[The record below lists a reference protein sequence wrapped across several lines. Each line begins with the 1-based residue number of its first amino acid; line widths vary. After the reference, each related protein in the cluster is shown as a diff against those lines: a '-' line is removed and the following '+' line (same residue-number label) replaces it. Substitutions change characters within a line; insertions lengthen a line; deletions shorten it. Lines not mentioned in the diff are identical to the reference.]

1 MKRKNLLGMLRR
13 NFIIIFLFLFMVRII
28 PAAGSDLELT
38 LKYGI
43 RQVNDANIKEIYGNG
58 HVFLPAVRVSV
69 FPNFSIQA
77 SYEGGYKKSG
87 MVGLYQ
93 NESTLQIS
101 GLEIS
106 TILWYRF
113 SSFKPSVQLGGGYYF
128 YRQDVDNDFV
138 RFQVDHKKVGF
149 ILGGGLDID
158 LYKGLFFSLGIKY
171 VQLEVQPFDVPVD
184 LSGIRILG
192 GIGWGFKL

>member
-1 MKRKNLLGMLRR
+1 MKRKKRLGIIQINLV
-13 NFIIIFLFLFMVRII
+13 IIFLLLLIVRIV
-28 PAAGSDLELT
+28 PAAGTDLELT
-38 LKYGI
+38 LKYGS
-43 RQVNDANIKEIYGNG
+43 RQINGANIKEIYGNG
-58 HVFLPAVRVSV
+58 YVFLPSVRVSV

-77 SYEGGYKKSG
+77 AYEGGYKKSG
-87 MVGLYQ
+87 PVGLYQ
-93 NESTLQIS
+93 DESTLRIS

-106 TILWYRF
+106 TILWYRL
-113 SSFKPSVQLGGGYYF
+113 SSFKPYVQLGGGYYF

-149 ILGGGLDID
+149 ILGGGVDID
-158 LYKGLFFSLGIKY
+158 LYKSLFFSLEIKY
-171 VQLEVQPFDVPVD
+171 VQLEVQPFNVPVD

>member
-1 MKRKNLLGMLRR
+1 MKRKNYLRIFR
-13 NFIIIFLFLFMVRII
+13 INFLSVLMVMILI
-28 PAAGSDLELT
+28 QMVHAAGTDIDLT
-38 LKYGI
+38 MKYGI
-43 RQVNDANIKEIYGNG
+43 RQVNDVNIKEIYGNG

-77 SYEGGYKKSG
+77 AYEGGYKKSG

-113 SSFKPSVQLGGGYYF
+113 SSFKPYIQLGGGYYF

>member
-1 MKRKNLLGMLRR
+1 MKSNNYLGKLRR
-13 NFIIIFLFLFMVRII
+13 DFIIIFLFLFMVRMV
-28 PAAGSDLELT
+28 PAAGTDLDLT
-38 LKYGI
+38 IKFGT

-58 HVFLPAVRVSV
+58 YVFLPSVRVSV
-69 FPNFSIQA
+69 FPNFSIEA
-77 SYEGGYKKSG
+77 AYEGGYKKSG
-87 MVGLYQ
+87 VVGLYH

-106 TILWYRF
+106 SILWYRF
-113 SSFKPSVQLGGGYYF
+113 SSFKPYVQLGGGYYF

-138 RFQVDHKKVGF
+138 RFQVDHNKVGF
-149 ILGGGLDID
+149 ILGGGVDID
-158 LYKGLFFSLGIKY
+158 LYKGLFLSLGIKY

-192 GIGWGFKL
+192 GIGWKFKL

>member
-1 MKRKNLLGMLRR
+1 MKRKNLLGMLRM
-13 NFIIIFLFLFMVRII
+13 NFFIMFLFLLMVPMV
-28 PAAGSDLELT
+28 PAAGTDLDLT
-38 LKYGI
+38 LKFGT
-43 RQVNDANIKEIYGNG
+43 RQVNDANMKEIYGNG
-58 HVFLPAVRVSV
+58 FVFLPSVCISV
-69 FPNFSIQA
+69 FPNFSVQA
-77 SYEGGYKKSG
+77 AYEGGYKKSG

-93 NESTLQIS
+93 DESTLRIS
-101 GLEIS
+101 GMEIS

-113 SSFKPSVQLGGGYYF
+113 SSFKPYFQLGGGYYF
-128 YRQDVDNDFV
+128 YRQDVENDFV

-149 ILGGGLDID
+149 ILGGGVDID
-158 LYKGLFFSLGIKY
+158 LYKGLFLSLGIKY

>member
-1 MKRKNLLGMLRR
+1 MFQI
-13 NFIIIFLFLFMVRII
+13 NFVIIFLFLLMVRLV
-28 PAAGSDLELT
+28 PAADTDLDLSFKFGT
-38 LKYGI
+38 CQI
-43 RQVNDANIKEIYGNG
+43 NDANIKKIYGNG
-58 HVFLPAVRVSV
+58 YIFLPSVRVSI
-69 FPNFSIQA
+69 FPNFSIEA
-77 SYEGGYKKSG
+77 AYEGGYKKSG
-87 MVGLYQ
+87 SVGLYQ
-93 NESTLQIS
+93 DESTLRIS

-113 SSFKPSVQLGGGYYF
+113 SSFEPYVQLGCGYYF

-149 ILGGGLDID
+149 ILGGGVDID